1 MSRRRWALTLVA
13 FLAAGLAPADTPP
26 PRELDDLTGAQRL
39 ALLRRAQVWRG
50 VEVESRDLLAGPS
63 GEGAFPFDA
72 EVACDYS
79 NSPLSG
85 GTPKFDCDLGAGDVV
100 KVKYGR
106 GNGEVYAEVAA
117 SRLLWA
123 LGFGADRMYP
133 VRVTCRRCPIEPWWW
148 RTEARVDVKRYPF
161 AAVERRLPGKTIE
174 TGDDEGWAWPELD
187 HVAED
192 EGGAPRA
199 HRDAL
204 KLLMAFLQNGD
215 TKRDN
220 QKFVCLPEGVGEDA
234 AGNETC
240 ASPFLYVADLGV
252 GFGKVTV
259 LNTNKNDL
267 AAWEG
272 EPVWRDAARCVGNL
286 RKSLTGTLSH
296 PEIGEAGR
304 AFLAGLLGR
313 LSGGQIRDLFA
324 AARVDRRH
332 EEPSRNRPLADWVR
346 VFEDKRDQVARARCP
361 R

>member
-1 MSRRRWALTLVA
+1 MSRRAWA
-13 FLAAGLAPADTPP
+13 FPLAAILGAGVAPADTPR
-26 PRELDDLTGAQRL
+26 PRELDGLTEAERL
-39 ALLRRAQVWRG
+39 PLLRRAQVWRPVA
-50 VEVESRDLLAGPS
+50 VEGRDLLAGPP
-63 GEGAFPFDA
+63 GEGALPFDA

-79 NSPLSG
+79 DSLPSG

-106 GNGEVYAEVAA
+106 GNGEVYTEVAA

-148 RTEARVDVKRYPF
+148 RSEARVDVKRYPF
-161 AAVERRLPGKTIE
+161 AAIERRLPGKTIE
-174 TGDDEGWAWPELD
+174 TKDEEGWAWPELD
-187 HVAED
+187 GVD
-192 EGGAPRA
+192 EAGGGAPRA

-215 TKRDN
+215 TKREN
-220 QKFVCLPEGVGEDA
+220 QKLVCLPEGVGEDA

-240 ASPFLYVADLGV
+240 AAPFLYVADLGV
-252 GFGKVTV
+252 GFGKATF

-267 AAWEG
+267 GAWED
-272 EPVWRDAARCVGNL
+272 EPVWRDPARCVGNL
-286 RKSLTGTLSH
+286 RKTMTGSLAH
-296 PEIGEAGR
+296 PEVGEAGR

-313 LSGGQIRDLFA
+313 LSDGQIQDLFT

-332 EEPSRNRPLADWVR
+332 AEPSRNRPLADWVH
-346 VFEDKRDQVARARCP
+346 VFKDKRDQVARVRCP